1 MKNKN
6 VKVIDEHGID
16 RNASVVFSVDVDGSD
31 YVVYWIERDTDNDNI
46 FVSKLIKNIDGT
58 SNMMNIEDS
67 MEKGKIS
74 DIVKELIKYSI
85 DNENNKLTNKTISLS
100 SGKTV
105 NISSVLINKE
115 QNINV
120 QKTYITTVKKAV
132 TKVSEEYFDY
142 KVVEPVVNNEPQIF
156 PVVDSV
162 NEEKPVEPAIFPND
176 SVSMGNDNI
185 INPETISPA
194 APVAPVTPVVPD
206 ILPTEPVNLINPSLD
221 INPSSL
227 NNVQTE
233 PVVENVTPIN
243 TTPIPPISP
252 SVVEPQIQPVA
263 DTSSVN
269 TVASEPQVKES
280 FINFSTPV
288 NLNPEPVVSNE
299 NNLIFDA
306 SKESNLNQALGE
318 ASSSS
323 SIPVSNVQP
332 IREFG
337 VDEVKPAD
345 TIQQAPNLNNTEI
358 NQSVNKSGFANNKF
372 FMVIAIMFF
381 VASCVFLGYEVFN
394 YFQVAK

>member
-16 RNASVVFSVDVDGSD
+16 RKASVVFSVDVDGSD

-85 DNENNKLTNKTISLS
+85 DNESNKLTNKTVSLP
-100 SGKTV
+100 SGKIV

-142 KVVEPVVNNEPQIF
+142 KEEEPVVNNDPQIF

-162 NEEKPVEPAIFPND
+162 MEEKPVEPAIFPND
-176 SVSMGNDNI
+176 PVSVTNDNLI
-185 INPETISPA
+185 SPETVVPE
-194 APVAPVTPVVPD
+194 APVAPVVPD

-221 INPSSL
+221 INSSSL
-227 NNVQTE
+227 NNVQSD
-233 PVVENVTPIN
+233 PVVTENETPSNPEPVTPI
-243 TTPIPPISP
+243 IP
-252 SVVEPQIQPVA
+252 SVVEPQIQPITDNQNVTPA
-263 DTSSVN
+263 VT
-269 TVASEPQVKES
+269 EPQIKES

-288 NLNPEPVVSNE
+288 SSNPEPSLNSE
-299 NNLIFDA
+299 NSLIFDA
-306 SKESNLNQALGE
+306 SKESNLNEALGE
-318 ASSSS
+318 VSSSS

-337 VDEVKPAD
+337 VDDIKPAE
-345 TIQQAPNLNNTEI
+345 TVQPAQALNNTEN
-358 NQSVNKSGFANNKF
+358 NQAGSKLGFANNKF

>member
-16 RNASVVFSVDVDGSD
+16 RKASVVFSVDVDGSD

-85 DNENNKLTNKTISLS
+85 DNESNKLTNKTVTLP
-100 SGKTV
+100 SGKVV
-105 NISSVLINKE
+105 NMTSVLINKE

-142 KVVEPVVNNEPQIF
+142 EEEPVVNNEPQIF
-156 PVVDSV
+156 PVVEPTP
-162 NEEKPVEPAIFPND
+162 EEKPIEPSIFPNEP
-176 SVSMGNDNI
+176 SVLNNDNL
-185 INPETISPA
+185 INPEPIT
-194 APVAPVTPVVPD
+194 PVDPVEPEAPVVPD
-206 ILPTEPVNLINPSLD
+206 ILPTEPINFVNPSLD
-221 INPSSL
+221 INSSIL
-227 NNVQTE
+227 TNTQSEPISAVPTE
-233 PVVENVTPIN
+233 PVIPTPPVTPVI
-243 TTPIPPISP
+243 P
-252 SVVEPQIQPVA
+252 SVVEPQIQPIIEP
-263 DTSSVN
+263 SSNVSS
-269 TVASEPQVKES
+269 TVSESPIKES

-288 NLNPEPVVSNE
+288 ASTPEPVV
-299 NNLIFDA
+299 NNDNKLIFDA
-306 SKESNLNQALGE
+306 SKESNLNEALSE
-318 ASSSS
+318 VSSSS

-332 IREFG
+332 IRDFG
-337 VDEVKPAD
+337 VDEVKP
-345 TIQQAPNLNNTEI
+345 TEPVQQVQMPNND
-358 NQSVNKSGFANNKF
+358 VAGNKSGFANNKF

-394 YFQVAK
+394 YFQVTK

>member
-16 RNASVVFSVDVDGSD
+16 RKASVVFSVDVDGSD

-85 DNENNKLTNKTISLS
+85 DNESNKLTNKTVSLP
-100 SGKTV
+100 SGKIV

-142 KVVEPVVNNEPQIF
+142 KEEEPVVNNDPQIF

-162 NEEKPVEPAIFPND
+162 MEEKPVEPAIFPND
-176 SVSMGNDNI
+176 PVSVTNDNL
-185 INPETISPA
+185 ISPEPVVPE
-194 APVAPVTPVVPD
+194 APVAPVVPD

-221 INPSSL
+221 INSSSL
-227 NNVQTE
+227 NNVQSD
-233 PVVENVTPIN
+233 PVVTENVTPSN
-243 TTPIPPISP
+243 S
-252 SVVEPQIQPVA
+252 EPQI
-263 DTSSVN
+263 
-269 TVASEPQVKES
+269 KES
-280 FINFSTPV
+280 FINFSTPISS
-288 NLNPEPVVSNE
+288 NPEPSLNSG
-299 NNLIFDA
+299 NSLIFDA
-306 SKESNLNQALGE
+306 SKESNLNEALGE
-318 ASSSS
+318 VSSSS

-337 VDEVKPAD
+337 VDDVKPAE
-345 TIQQAPNLNNTEI
+345 TVQPVQALNSTEN
-358 NQSVNKSGFANNKF
+358 NQAGSKLGFANNKF